1 MTADAPKK
9 YSKTGASKRAAL
21 AARPPEA
28 KPTGRPPEITPEM
41 LAEVCRRIAGGET
54 LEKVC
59 SDPAMPSATT
69 VRERARSDQS
79 FSLDLARARE
89 SWADAQ
95 ADKII
100 EIADDSSKDW
110 MEYCYAGKFSLKVDR
125 EAIDRSRARIDVRKW
140 LMQRF
145 AKRVYSDD
153 ATKLDPA
160 NVGDAV
166 ELIKSDATVIAPD
179 EAGPKKPIL

>member
-1 MTADAPKK
+1 MTSTPKR
-9 YSKTGASKRAAL
+9 YSKTGTSKRAAM

-28 KPTGRPPEITPEM
+28 KPIGRPPEITREM
-41 LAEVCRRIAGGET
+41 LDEVLRRIASGET

-59 SDPAMPSATT
+59 SDPAMPHAST
-69 VRERARSDQS
+69 VRERARSEQS

-110 MEYCYAGKFSLKVDR
+110 MEHTYAGKTSLRPDR
-125 EAIDRSRARIDVRKW
+125 EAIDRSKARIDVRKW

-160 NVGDAV
+160 HPGDAA
-166 ELIKSDATVIAPD
+166 ELIKGDATVIAPD
-179 EAGPKKPIL
+179 EKGPKDPVL